1 MNFRVSMAIV
11 LTAGVLAGCSDKK
24 TQTPTAPTTPTR
36 QAQSLSIS
44 GSATLEESETVTLG
58 VSVRYSTGATETV
71 TQGVVWLA
79 ENPAVATVNANGV
92 VTALAPGQGGIR
104 ATFDGVSATFTLT
117 VRAGSGLIGGRVHE
131 SKPTES
137 IGIARATLTAVDAN
151 GTSQSATTDADG
163 NFTMRLSNGPAAFS
177 IAAPGYEA
185 AQVLVSIPRDR
196 GSALSLSLTPSF
208 KNVVDVHERNLSAA
222 PTNQRIYKVPVH
234 HAGLLTVQITDAGA
248 LSDGWDNGFLEVRDD
263 RNVLVAQQ
271 RGSFDIDP
279 FIQITAV
286 AGTMYEVKL
295 LVASRFS
302 PSFVFNVYRLAFE
315 IKHPS

>member
-11 LTAGVLAGCSDKK
+11 LIAGLLAGCSDKK
-24 TQTPTAPTTPTR
+24 PQTPTAPTTPAR
-36 QAQSLSIS
+36 QPQSLSIS
-44 GSATLEESETVTLG
+44 GSAALEESETVTLA

-79 ENPAVATVNANGV
+79 ENPAVATVNANGL

-117 VRAGSGLIGGRVHE
+117 VRAGSGLIRGRVHE

-137 IGIARATLTAVDAN
+137 IGIARASLTAVDSN

-163 NFTMRLSNGPAAFS
+163 NFTMRLSNGPAAFT

-185 AQVLVSIPRDR
+185 AQLLVSVPRER
-196 GSALSLSLTPSF
+196 ASALSLPLTPTF
-208 KNVVDVHERNLSAA
+208 KELVDIHERNLAAA
-222 PTNQRIYKVPVH
+222 PTNQRIYRVPVH
-234 HAGLLTVQITDAGA
+234 HPGLLTVQITDAGA
-248 LSDGWDNGFLEVRDD
+248 LSDGWDSGVLEVRDD
-263 RNVLVAQQ
+263 RNVLLAHQ
-271 RGSFDIDP
+271 RGSFDIEP

-286 AGTMYEVKL
+286 PGTMYEVKL
-295 LVASRFS
+295 LVASRFN
-302 PSFVFNVYRLAFE
+302 PSFVFNVYRLAFAV
-315 IKHPS
+315 KHPS